1 MRLVLDANVL
11 IAAFV
16 ARGVCA
22 ELLEHC
28 VREHEPVTSEAILEE
43 VRRNLV
49 SKIKVTVP
57 QADQT
62 VKLLRTRLRV
72 VEPVVLEAQACR
84 DADDDVVLGTAIAGQ
99 CDAIVTGDKDLLDLE
114 SYRGIPIVTPR
125 AFWSFERRRRSGG

>member
-22 ELLEHC
+22 ELLEYS
-28 VREHEPVTSEAILEE
+28 VREHEPVTSTAILEE

-49 SKIKVTVP
+49 AKIKATSS

-62 VKLLRTRLRV
+62 IRLLRTRLDV
-72 VEPVVLEAQACR
+72 VEPASLGARVCR
-84 DADDDVVLGTAIAGQ
+84 DADDDVVLGTAIAGRA
-99 CDAIVTGDKDLLDLE
+99 DAIVTGDRDLLDRE
-114 SYRGIPIVTPR
+114 SYRDIAIVSPR
-125 AFWSFERRRRSGG
+125 GFWSFESQRRSGG